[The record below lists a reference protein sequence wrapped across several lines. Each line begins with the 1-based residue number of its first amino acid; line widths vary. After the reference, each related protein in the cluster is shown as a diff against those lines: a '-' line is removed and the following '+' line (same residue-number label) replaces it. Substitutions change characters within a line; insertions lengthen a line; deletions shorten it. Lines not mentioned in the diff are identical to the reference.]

1 MKKITHFLFLAVFAV
16 YFAACSNGTI
26 ENPETETPTIVTAD
40 DWEGT
45 YGYGNREGTEGG
57 GFLAMAKNEAG
68 DLKFELEIQEGDPN
82 RHSGRATG
90 VAKLTED
97 NKKAVWMTKEFGQPC
112 KLTFT
117 LLAKEGTVAVNQEQG
132 TDFDCGFGAG
142 VSASE
147 EFQKKSDTP
156 TFPFEKEMASAM
168 NNISENVAGVYRSGD
183 NVKTPQT
190 LTVEKLADNKIKVK
204 STIYTEGKEFEV
216 MEEELNLEG
225 NKAVYQAQKGDKTCR
240 VTFSFLANGKVDIRQ
255 EVGAGCTFVADM
267 TEVLLK
273 APIE

>member
-16 YFAACSNGTI
+16 YFIACSNGTI
-26 ENPETETPTIVTAD
+26 ENPDTEPSTNAVAD

-45 YGYGNREGTEGG
+45 YEYGNRAEAEGG
-57 GFLAMAKNEAG
+57 GFLAIAKNEEG
-68 DLKFELEIQEGDPN
+68 NLKFELEIQEGDPD

-90 VAKLTED
+90 IAQLAT
-97 NKKAVWMTKEFGQPC
+97 NGTSAVWTTTEFGEPC

-117 LLAKEGTVAVNQEQG
+117 LLAKEGSIAVNQEEG

-147 EFQKKSDTP
+147 QFKKTSDTP
-156 TFPFEKEMASAM
+156 TFPFEREMESAM
-168 NNISENVAGVYRSGD
+168 NNISENIAGVYRSDD

-190 LTVEKLADNKIKVK
+190 LTVEKLTNNKIKVK
-204 STIYTEGKEFEV
+204 STIYTEGKEFDV
-216 MEEELNLEG
+216 MEGELDLDG
-225 NKAVYQAQKGDKTCR
+225 NKAVYQSQKGEKNCR

-255 EVGAGCTFVADM
+255 ESGEGCAFVADM
-267 TEVLLK
+267 TEVLIK